1 MSAAQPGPAAP
12 TAVTIP
18 RFPITL
24 WGYERRYVDSFV
36 TGLVK
41 QLEGERQRSDQ
52 VQRAL
57 RQLQQDV
64 EHGRAQVPAWFSSV
78 GTEIDQVL
86 DNAGRAAAKLLAE
99 AGRRIQAA
107 TDAAEIQAADRLR
120 EAEEQVRKLEET
132 ARLALADAQTERARI
147 EEAAARA
154 AEEQRAHADRD
165 TRALMARAHEEARR
179 VQEHAASE
187 RQQLEAERE
196 RLATLRQSMVEQLV
210 QVYAPLGLT
219 LVDARGQLQ
228 APAQGDHRQQPQEL
242 YSAAAAERGS
252 VAQPGTVTAPGGGP
266 QPDLTAEH
274 DAATDPGAATDPD
287 AAMDPGAGPGRGAD
301 PETGPAAQ
309 PGVVDGHAVRR
320 LDAWAKQD
328 DGAP

>member
-1 MSAAQPGPAAP
+1 MSIAQPGPAAP

-52 VQRAL
+52 AQRAL

-147 EEAAARA
+147 EAAVARA
-154 AEEQRAHADRD
+154 AEEQRARADSD
-165 TRALMARAHEEARR
+165 TKALMDRAHEEARR

-187 RQQLEAERE
+187 RQQLEAERQ

-228 APAQGDHRQQPQEL
+228 APAQGDQQQPPRAPHP
-242 YSAAAAERGS
+242 AAAAEPGATTGS
-252 VAQPGTVTAPGGGP
+252 GAVT
-266 QPDLTAEH
+266 EH
-274 DAATDPGAATDPD
+274 DAAVDPDAATDPGA
-287 AAMDPGAGPGRGAD
+287 D
-301 PETGPAAQ
+301 PEPGPAAQ

>member
-52 VQRAL
+52 AQRAL

-120 EAEEQVRKLEET
+120 EAEEQVRRLEET

-147 EEAAARA
+147 EAAAARA
-154 AEEQRAHADRD
+154 AEEQRARADSE
-165 TRALMARAHEEARR
+165 TKALMDRAHEEARR
-179 VQEHAASE
+179 VEEHAANE
-187 RQQLEAERE
+187 RQQLEAERQ

-228 APAQGDHRQQPQEL
+228 APAQGDHQQPPRAPHP
-242 YSAAAAERGS
+242 AAAAE
-252 VAQPGTVTAPGGGP
+252 PGATTESGAVTDHDAAVDP
-266 QPDLTAEH
+266 
-274 DAATDPGAATDPD
+274 DAATDPGTDPE
-287 AAMDPGAGPGRGAD
+287 P
-301 PETGPAAQ
+301 GPAAQ

-328 DGAP
+328 DGSP